1 MKKLSVCMLA
11 HNTEKFI
18 DKAVESVLAQKTN
31 FEIELVIAEDKSTDN
46 TKQKALYYKEKYP
59 DLVKL
64 ILNQKNLGLS
74 GNYIVALKN
83 CSAEY
88 VAILDSDDY
97 WTDPYKLQKQVDFL
111 EANKD
116 YGVVYSDCDVIDHEG
131 NAVDWQEMYHL
142 REQYSSGY
150 VFFKLLKETA
160 FVPNLTGCFRKEL
173 IADALEN
180 EDLWFFEDWWL
191 WMRASIKTKFH
202 FMDERTAHYRLH
214 PQNITKTRIEN
225 KEKLRAYTKK
235 AYAIYNSN
243 IEYFEKYNKNKLSA
257 EEKELISRR
266 MMMLLNRNYLPLK
279 RKLKLL
285 IIFIKY
291 FPGIKSFT
299 SLLTRK
305 MKSGTPV
312 AA

>member
-46 TKQKALYYKEKYP
+46 TKQKALYYKKKYP
-59 DLVKL
+59 GLIKL
-64 ILNQKNLGLS
+64 ILNEKNLGLS
-74 GNYIVALKN
+74 ANYIVALKN

-88 VAILDSDDY
+88 VAMLDSDDY

-116 YGVVYSDCDVIDHEG
+116 YGVVYTDFDVIDHED
-131 NAVDWQEMYHL
+131 NAVDWQEIHHL

-173 IADALEN
+173 IADALDN

-202 FMDERTAHYRLH
+202 FMNEHTAHYRLH
-214 PQNITKTRIEN
+214 QQNITKTRVEN

-235 AYAIYNSN
+235 AYAIYYSN
-243 IEYFEKYNKNKLSA
+243 IRYFNAYNRSQVMP
-257 EEKELISRR
+257 EEKKLVLRR
-266 MMMLLNRNYLPLK
+266 VVMLMYRNYLPFQK
-279 RKLKLL
+279 RMKLL
-285 IIFIKY
+285 PLFIKY
-291 FPGIKSFT
+291 FPGPVYFSRMIYKKIMHRSFI
-299 SLLTRK
+299 
-305 MKSGTPV
+305 
-312 AA
+312 